1 MTFTLAAAWAR
12 LLGYWLT
19 VEPAGND
26 AKGAMQE

>member
-12 LLGYWLT
+12 LLGDRST

-26 AKGAMQE
+26 AKGATQE